1 MMGSMSPQV
10 IGTLAALLFPS
21 VVNSTL
27 PATEGLWMVC
37 LGGKSSLYYPGLTRR
52 HAAQFTP
59 G

>member
-27 PATEGLWMVC
+27 QLKGYGWFASMASPPFTIPA
-37 LGGKSSLYYPGLTRR
+37 
-52 HAAQFTP
+52 
-59 G
+59 